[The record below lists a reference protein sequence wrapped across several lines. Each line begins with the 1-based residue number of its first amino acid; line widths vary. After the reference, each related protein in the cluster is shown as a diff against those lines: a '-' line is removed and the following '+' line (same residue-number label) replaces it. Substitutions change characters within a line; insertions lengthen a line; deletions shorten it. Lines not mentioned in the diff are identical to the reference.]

1 MTASSPRS
9 GTRGR
14 RGRGRGG
21 PILTTIWWRDIPVQV
36 MAAGGDQPVRAELP
50 NRFTVAVDAAAMEAG
65 LDGSSD
71 YLSQWDR
78 RTRPC
83 GPDLAAEVDA
93 EVARLVAAHPRPV
106 LQALVRA
113 GGRTGDAVAHHGDGP
128 DHAPA
133 DPEPSPAAPTASQ
146 QGS

>member
-1 MTASSPRS
+1 MTTSSPRS
-9 GTRGR
+9 STRGR
-14 RGRGRGG
+14 RGRGGG
-21 PILTTIWWRDIPVQV
+21 PSLTTIWWRDIPVQV
-36 MAAGGDQPVRAELP
+36 MATGGGEPVRAELP

-65 LDGSSD
+65 LEDSSD

-83 GPDLAAEVDA
+83 GPDLADEVAAEVT
-93 EVARLVAAHPRPV
+93 RLVAAHPRPV

-113 GGRTGDAVAHHGDGP
+113 GGRTADADARPGRDPEHSD
-128 DHAPA
+128 A
-133 DPEPSPAAPTASQ
+133 DPEPSPAAPTTPP